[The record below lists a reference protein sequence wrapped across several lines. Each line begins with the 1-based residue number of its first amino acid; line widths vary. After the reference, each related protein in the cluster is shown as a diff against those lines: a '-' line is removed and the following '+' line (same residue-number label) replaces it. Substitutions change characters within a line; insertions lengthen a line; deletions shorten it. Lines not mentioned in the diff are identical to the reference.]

1 MKSATADFAAL
12 RQAVQDN
19 CDIADARHAR
29 DMTMCNYLLAM
40 RELFRWERGILLA
53 QSLPQ
58 AELGAWIARRE
69 ARWNELEEADFG
81 PLPLGDGCDPFDN
94 AAINARLA
102 PHGLVYSGG
111 IGRWGKPHF
120 FLGDLARRETRHGL
134 DILVSEREHARD
146 LFAPP
151 AALRGGMVFL
161 RLDAL
166 RRWLWEKTEI
176 WGVKQA
182 EGALKAALAGYGFA
196 DDAETAL
203 TRMAAAEGETLILH
217 ELGEGLA
224 ERQLGQAWRDML
236 AGLGERRAELLARAV
251 RDNLADCLSTLPG
264 LIERGAVP
272 SLHFYFANFEGLR
285 RSLFPRLWSAYAAW
299 RKTGDDADLRLACR
313 DGQAH
318 WLEAARRL
326 LEAWRNDP
334 AAAGSLFSE
343 WVDEPGPL
351 SL

>member
-1 MKSATADFAAL
+1 MNAPGFEELK
-12 RQAVQDN
+12 QAVQAN

-29 DMTMCNYLLAM
+29 EMTMCNYLLAM
-40 RELFRWERGILLA
+40 RELFRWERGIPLTRP
-53 QSLPQ
+53 LPH
-58 AELGAWIARRE
+58 AELGGWISRRE
-69 ARWNELEEADFG
+69 ALWNGLEEADFR

-102 PHGLVYSGG
+102 PMGLVYSGG
-111 IGRWGKPHF
+111 LGRWGKPHF
-120 FLGDLARRETRHGL
+120 FLGELARRETRHGL
-134 DILVSEREHARD
+134 DVLVSDREHARD

-182 EGALKAALAGYGFA
+182 EGALKAALEGYGFA
-196 DDAETAL
+196 DDAGAAL
-203 TRMAAAEGETLILH
+203 ERMAAAEGETLILH

-224 ERQLGQAWRDML
+224 EPLLGPVWREML
-236 AGLGERRAELLARAV
+236 GGLTERRAELLARAV
-251 RDNLADCLSTLPG
+251 RDNLADCLSTLPA
-264 LIERGAVP
+264 LLERGAAP

-285 RSLFPRLWSAYAAW
+285 RSLFPRLWSGYAAW
-299 RKTGDDADLRLACR
+299 RKTGSDADLRLACR

-318 WLEAARRL
+318 WQEAALRL
-326 LEAWRNDP
+326 LAAWQGDP
-334 AAAGSLFSE
+334 AGAGSLFSE
-343 WVDEPGPL
+343 WVDEPG
-351 SL
+351 SLAL

>member
-1 MKSATADFAAL
+1 MNAPGFEELK
-12 RQAVQDN
+12 QAVQAN

-29 DMTMCNYLLAM
+29 EMTMCNYLLAM
-40 RELFRWERGILLA
+40 RELFRWERGIPLTRP
-53 QSLPQ
+53 LPH
-58 AELGAWIARRE
+58 AELGGWISRRE
-69 ARWNELEEADFG
+69 ALWNGLEEADFR

-102 PHGLVYSGG
+102 PMGLVYSGG
-111 IGRWGKPHF
+111 LGRWGKPHF
-120 FLGDLARRETRHGL
+120 FLGELARRETRHGL
-134 DILVSEREHARD
+134 DVLVSDREHARD

-182 EGALKAALAGYGFA
+182 EGALKAALGGYGFA
-196 DDAETAL
+196 DDAEAAL
-203 TRMAAAEGETLILH
+203 ERMAAAEGETLILH
-217 ELGEGLA
+217 EIGEGMAEPLLGPAWREMLGELT
-224 ERQLGQAWRDML
+224 
-236 AGLGERRAELLARAV
+236 ERRAELLARAV
-251 RDNLADCLSTLPG
+251 RDNLADCLSTLPA
-264 LIERGAVP
+264 LIERGAEP
-272 SLHFYFANFEGLR
+272 SLHFYFANFEGMR

-318 WLEAARRL
+318 WQEAALRL
-326 LEAWRNDP
+326 LAAWQGDP
-334 AAAGSLFSE
+334 AGAGSLFSE
-343 WVDEPGPL
+343 WVDEPG
-351 SL
+351 SLAL